1 MPRYLVL
8 VGSPSELHSTAPTV
22 LCCLSAFHALQR
34 LAKAR
39 RVAAREA
46 AAREKQQRAEQS
58 EVAAVVESML
68 DSVGAAQ
75 AFEEEAAAAGDAGDS
90 TGGSPRSRPRRH
102 ISLEYEADG
111 PASPP
116 PAAAGR
122 AGGGKAQPRRG
133 GEPGA
138 AGKGAA
144 AGGSSSGGGD
154 QGSQS
159 EAPEEP
165 SPQELLSLE
174 WLRDAPDDVARNYLM
189 SIDGG
194 CWHAT
199 NATLACHALL
209 ACAGTLPAT
218 LPDTLAQPNTAGA
231 LLAGRCAQ
239 AWAARA
245 WPASCCSRWA
255 KRSSLWTP
263 MWAAS
268 AHGKAEEQPA
278 THPMRLWSGRCLLF
292 CASTYV

>member
-1 MPRYLVL
+1 M
-8 VGSPSELHSTAPTV
+8 
-22 LCCLSAFHALQR
+22 
-34 LAKAR
+34 
-39 RVAAREA
+39 AAREA

-58 EVAAVVESML
+58 EVAAVVENML

-75 AFEEEAAAAGDAGDS
+75 AFENAAAAAENVGDS
-90 TGGSPRSRPRRH
+90 AGGSPRSRPRRH

-122 AGGGKAQPRRG
+122 AAGGKAQPRRG
-133 GEPGA
+133 GEPSA

-144 AGGSSSGGGD
+144 AGSSSSGSGR

-159 EAPEEP
+159 EAAEEP

-194 CWHAT
+194 CCPAT
-199 NATLACHALL
+199 IATLACQALL
-209 ACAGTLPAT
+209 ACAVMLPAT
-218 LPDTLAQPNTAGA
+218 LHGP
-231 LLAGRCAQ
+231 LAGPHNAGTLLTGPCAQ

-255 KRSSLWTP
+255 RRSFLWTQ

-268 AHGKAEEQPA
+268 ARGKAEEQPS

-292 CASTYV
+292 CASACA